1 MLPVTIH
8 KTGNSSQVPTRIS
21 ARISSC
27 TCDTWAAS
35 YAFDTQHQRE
45 TTTCPDLE
53 SSDGESEQRRRG
65 MPLMPLFL
73 GDEGDRISQ
82 TKREEGYEVPRIGAR
97 GPREMWL
104 DDMSGRPPIGSPTDL
119 AGFLGSATVL
129 VNVTM

>member
-8 KTGNSSQVPTRIS
+8 KTGNSFQVPTRIS
-21 ARISSC
+21 ARITSC
-27 TCDTWAAS
+27 TRDTWAAS
-35 YAFDTQHQRE
+35 YAFDTQHRRE

-53 SSDGESEQRRRG
+53 SSDGESEQRRRR
-65 MPLMPLFL
+65 MPLFM
-73 GDEGDRISQ
+73 GDEGDRILH

-104 DDMSGRPPIGSPTDL
+104 DDMSGLPPIGSPTDL
-119 AGFLGSATVL
+119 AGFQGSATVL